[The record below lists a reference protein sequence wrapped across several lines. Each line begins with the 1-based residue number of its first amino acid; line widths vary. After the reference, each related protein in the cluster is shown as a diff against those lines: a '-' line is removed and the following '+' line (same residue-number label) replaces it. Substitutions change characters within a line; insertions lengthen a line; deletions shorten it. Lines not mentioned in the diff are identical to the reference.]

1 MINFNG
7 DIQSTN
13 QTLTTNRAFKYGD
26 AVFETL
32 KVVKGNILFLEDH
45 YFRLMASMRIIRMDI
60 PMNFTMEFLE
70 AEILKLLTAQSL
82 TNSAARV
89 RMTVY
94 RDGQGFYTPG
104 DSSIVYFIEANELKP
119 SVYKLSSNQMIVDLF
134 KDHYIAPQLLST
146 LKTTNR
152 VLNVVAGIYASE
164 NDLDNCLLLNT
175 NKQVVEA
182 INGNIFLVKDGV
194 IKTPPLA
201 DGCVKGIMRKQI
213 IALLAKIDDYTL
225 IEESISPFELQ
236 KADELFVTNVI
247 QGIVSVTQYR
257 KKSYANIVAE
267 KLVNSLNS
275 SLV

>member
-70 AEILKLLTAQSL
+70 AEILKLLTVQSL

-94 RDGQGFYTPG
+94 RDGQGFYTPN
-104 DSSIVYFIEANELKP
+104 DSSIVYFIEANELK
-119 SVYKLSSNQMIVDLF
+119 SSDYELSSNQMIVDLF

-152 VLNVVAGIYASE
+152 VLNVIAGIYASE

-175 NKQVVEA
+175 SKQVVEA
-182 INGNIFLVKDGV
+182 INGNIFLVKDGI

-213 IALLAKIDDYTL
+213 ITLLAKIDDYTL

-247 QGIVSVTQYR
+247 QGVVSVTQYR
-257 KKSYANIVAE
+257 KKSYANVVAE